1 VALLE
6 GSFMTYGGQHRS
18 NPGRELRALY
28 VQIDI
33 HRKLA
38 VMAMLTQVVRA

>member
-6 GSFMTYGGQHRS
+6 GSFMTYVGQHPS
-18 NPGRELRALY
+18 NPGQSLRGLY

-38 VMAMLTQVVRA
+38 VMAMLTPVERA